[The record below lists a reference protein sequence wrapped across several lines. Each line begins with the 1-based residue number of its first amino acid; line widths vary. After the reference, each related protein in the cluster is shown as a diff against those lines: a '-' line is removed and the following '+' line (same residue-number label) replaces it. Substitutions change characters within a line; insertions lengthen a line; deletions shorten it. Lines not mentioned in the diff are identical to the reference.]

1 MLTFFVYTGF
11 TVLFTARRVIHQR
24 RVNRLDS
31 SAKSR
36 LADSLI
42 NYDAVKYFTN
52 EALEAER
59 FEGIMRHWTEAAVSN
74 QKALFILHV
83 GQSAIIA
90 CGVAAVML
98 LAGRGVM
105 AGAMTVGDLVLIN
118 AYVLQ
123 VCLPLNALG
132 FVYRE
137 SRDAWINAERLFAI
151 LHERPEMEE
160 RPGLPALSAAR
171 GEVVFE
177 HVSFGYEPSRPILRD
192 VSFRISPGAT
202 LAVVGG
208 SGSGKSTL
216 ARLLLRLYAP
226 DSGRILIDG
235 QDIAAVSAASVRGA
249 IGVVPQDTVLFN
261 DTIGYNIAYGRAGA
275 SAAEVIEAAR
285 TAQLHTLISSLERQ
299 YETEVGERGVTLSGG
314 ERQRIAIARAVLKNP
329 PLLIFDEATSA
340 LDSASEHALQHEL
353 NRLSKNRTVLMIAH
367 RLSTVVDADEIIVL
381 DQGRVIERGD
391 HAQLLS
397 LNGAYARLWQLQQRD
412 AAGATAALGRD

>member
-1 MLTFFVYTGF
+1 
-11 TVLFTARRVIHQR
+11 
-24 RVNRLDS
+24 
-31 SAKSR
+31 
-36 LADSLI
+36 
-42 NYDAVKYFTN
+42 
-52 EALEAER
+52 
-59 FEGIMRHWTEAAVSN
+59 
-74 QKALFILHV
+74 
-83 GQSAIIA
+83 
-90 CGVAAVML
+90 
-98 LAGRGVM
+98 
-105 AGAMTVGDLVLIN
+105 
-118 AYVLQ
+118 
-123 VCLPLNALG
+123 
-132 FVYRE
+132 
-137 SRDAWINAERLFAI
+137 
-151 LHERPEMEE
+151 
-160 RPGLPALSAAR
+160 
-171 GEVVFE
+171 
-177 HVSFGYEPSRPILRD
+177 VSFGYEPSRPILRD